1 MESLT
6 LGFETQESSTDFTS
20 LGRKQHATP
29 RRHLTFKMEGVKVK
43 DFPRNHECSLLSIL
57 MLSSWSIICFSAGA
71 RALSRVPDLTVSGL
85 FDLSVVVDI
94 TAFIPR
100 PFIFSIF
107 FPHHFSLV
115 TVYLTCVPTWFIVLS
130 LRATMKLDTSGG
142 SYLFIL
148 DLHSHNVHHRNEK
161 V

>member
-6 LGFETQESSTDFTS
+6 LGFETQESSTDFTP

-71 RALSRVPDLTVSGL
+71 RALSRVPDPDSIRTFWLVCGSGYHS
-85 FDLSVVVDI
+85 FY
-94 TAFIPR
+94 TQAFH
-100 PFIFSIF
+100 FFYFFS
-107 FPHHFSLV
+107 S
-115 TVYLTCVPTWFIVLS
+115 S
-130 LRATMKLDTSGG
+130 
-142 SYLFIL
+142 LFISDCVFNL
-148 DLHSHNVHHRNEK
+148 CSNLVHCTVTQSYHEAGHLWWFLPLYTRLAQS
-161 V
+161 